1 MDILFLIK
9 QGVKG
14 EMNEKEIYL
23 ILRRR
28 KSISQWDLATEL
40 NCSQSLISRY
50 EKNECE
56 MSKDKVERYKR
67 IIDEK

>member
-1 MDILFLIK
+1 
-9 QGVKG
+9 
-14 EMNEKEIYL
+14 MNERELYL

-28 KSISQWDLATEL
+28 KKISQIELAKVL

-56 MSKDKVERYKR
+56 MSEDKIKRYKQY
-67 IIDEK
+67 IESK

>member
-1 MDILFLIK
+1 
-9 QGVKG
+9 
-14 EMNEKEIYL
+14 MNEKEIYL

-28 KSISQWDLATEL
+28 KNIGQVELAQLL

-56 MSKDKVERYKR
+56 MSKDKIERYKR
-67 IIDEK
+67 IIDER

>member
-1 MDILFLIK
+1 MDEREL
-9 QGVKG
+9 
-14 EMNEKEIYL
+14 YL

-28 KSISQWDLATEL
+28 KKISQNELAKVL

-56 MSKDKVERYKR
+56 MSEDKIKRYKQY
-67 IIDEK
+67 IESK

>member
-1 MDILFLIK
+1 
-9 QGVKG
+9 
-14 EMNEKEIYL
+14 MNERELYL

-28 KSISQWDLATEL
+28 KKISQIELAKVL

-56 MSKDKVERYKR
+56 MSDDKIKKYKQY
-67 IIDEK
+67 IESK

>member
-1 MDILFLIK
+1 
-9 QGVKG
+9 
-14 EMNEKEIYL
+14 MNERELYL

-28 KSISQWDLATEL
+28 KGINQIELAKIL

-56 MSKDKVERYKR
+56 MSDDKIKRYKQY
-67 IIDEK
+67 IKSK

>member
-1 MDILFLIK
+1 
-9 QGVKG
+9 
-14 EMNEKEIYL
+14 MNERELYL

-28 KSISQWDLATEL
+28 KGISQIELARVL

-56 MSKDKVERYKR
+56 MSEDKIKRYKQY
-67 IIDEK
+67 IESK